1 MNWSS
6 SLGAGEPV
14 VLRVMYSPVQEVL
27 ERKNRSKCPRDC
39 SCDILVKN
47 VTEFCPCPK
56 SLSKAKLKSFGL
68 IALTEK
74 ILKY

>member
-47 VTEFCPCPK
+47 MCAIFPFPGE
-56 SLSKAKLKSFGL
+56 SA
-68 IALTEK
+68 
-74 ILKY
+74 